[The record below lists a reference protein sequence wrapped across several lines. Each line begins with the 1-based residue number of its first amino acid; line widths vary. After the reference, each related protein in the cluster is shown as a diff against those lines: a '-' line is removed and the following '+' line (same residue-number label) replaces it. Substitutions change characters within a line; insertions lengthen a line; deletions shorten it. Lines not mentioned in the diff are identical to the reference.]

1 MTIYQI
7 DMYLYVRIDVE
18 KTDEKTKK
26 APDAGRRR
34 EFTYI
39 YYEIHTHRS
48 PERWAGLRFP

>member
-18 KTDEKTKK
+18 RTDEKTKK